1 MNSKARDINTMSLEL
16 KTRLLKAL
24 SKNPNLEYSLKQ
36 DFLQSI
42 SQEKS
47 RVLNETSQN
56 QATFVKNLEI
66 GIFSQ
71 SVLGDSLMEST
82 LRQSKLGGKHSLYQK
97 SIKG

>member
-1 MNSKARDINTMSLEL
+1 MSLEL
-16 KTRLLKAL
+16 KTRLLKPL
-24 SKNPNLEYSLKQ
+24 SNNPNLEYSLKQ

-42 SQEKS
+42 SQDKS

-71 SVLGDSLMEST
+71 SILGDSLMEST
-82 LRQSKLGGKHSLYQK
+82 LR
-97 SIKG
+97 